1 MSIINEALQKASGIK
16 ETGVENSVKDVKK
29 PGIKPPAKD
38 KKILQYKWI
47 YISGVLIILVFAI
60 LALFSRKEST
70 VKENSVLPEIVP
82 NTKLSVVGKRPLEDV
97 NNDPLP
103 VLQNTLP
110 DVSEFKLTG
119 MVLGE
124 GAPMAIINDSVYM
137 AGDMIKDL
145 RIIEITKDT
154 VSLEKDGRI
163 IELRVK

>member
-1 MSIINEALQKASGIK
+1 MSIINDALQKAEEIKKSGVKEIIK
-16 ETGVENSVKDVKK
+16 DANKPNIKLFVKDKRAV
-29 PGIKPPAKD
+29 
-38 KKILQYKWI
+38 QHKWI

-70 VKENSVLPEIVP
+70 VKENFVLPEIVP
-82 NTKLSVVGKRPLEDV
+82 NTKLSVVEKIPLEDV

-124 GAPMAIINDSVYM
+124 GTPMAIINDSVYM

>member
-1 MSIINEALQKASGIK
+1 MSIINDALQKAGDIK
-16 ETGVENSVKDVKK
+16 ETTTENIVKEVKT
-29 PGIKPPAKD
+29 PDIKPSFNG
-38 KKILQYKWI
+38 KKILQHKWI
-47 YISGVLIILVFAI
+47 YIAGISILFIAVI

-82 NTKLSVVGKRPLEDV
+82 NTKLSVTEKIPIKNV
-97 NNDPLP
+97 NNNPLP
-103 VLQNTLP
+103 VLQSTLP

-119 MVLGE
+119 IVLGE

-154 VSLEKDGRI
+154 VSLEKDGRT
-163 IELRVK
+163 IELRAK